1 MVAAAIGL
9 QASPSSKLAAPGSAV
24 ASLAGVGALSATL
37 GTAAASSLPGAAP
50 GANAV
55 PATPDGLAAAITAM
69 QQSGQT
75 NAVLQLDPAGLGA
88 VSVHVALGHNAQINV
103 QFVPAVAQ
111 TAQLLN
117 NGLDGLRQ
125 AMAASGLT
133 LGQVQVGG
141 GQTNGERRDGGRQSS
156 SSRTVAGTTT
166 TASPDKGPDGIRAY
180 A

>member
-1 MVAAAIGL
+1 V
-9 QASPSSKLAAPGSAV
+9 SSV
-24 ASLAGVGALSATL
+24 
-37 GTAAASSLPGAAP
+37 PGAAP
-50 GANAV
+50 GAGAV

-69 QQSGQT
+69 QQSGQN

-103 QFVPAVAQ
+103 QFIPAVAQ

-141 GQTNGERRDGGRQSS
+141 GQTNGERRDGGKPPS
-156 SSRTVAGTTT
+156 SSRAAAVTTT
-166 TASPDKGPDGIRAY
+166 PVSTDQGPDGVRAY